1 MLTLE
6 ECIVVVENVL
16 SKDVCASI
24 INEYGKTDEW
34 KPLLLLGDLLD
45 KETRSATGIAI
56 SNQNTIGINQEVR
69 KKIDHDLF
77 VASGEAYTKFS
88 SKFFVQRQI
97 SDSGYDLLRYEVGQF
112 YKEHIDDDSAINRT
126 VSCSFALNDDYEG
139 GEWAFF
145 GGQYKLRVPAGSAIM
160 FPSNFLF
167 PHQILPV
174 SSGVR
179 YSVVTW
185 FF

>member
-1 MLTLE
+1 MRSLE
-6 ECIVVVENVL
+6 ECIVVAENIL
-16 SKDVCASI
+16 SKDLCEAV
-24 INEYGKTDEW
+24 INEYGKTNELLAM
-34 KPLLLLGDLLD
+34 PLLDNSIDLQA
-45 KETRSATGIAI
+45 RSAMGLSI
-56 SNQNTIGINQEVR
+56 SHPNTIAVNPSVR
-69 KKIDHDLF
+69 GKIDQDLF
-77 VASGEAYTKFS
+77 SASGEAYRKFS
-88 SKFFVQRQI
+88 EKFFVQSKI
-97 SDSGYDLLRYEVGQF
+97 SDSGYELLRYEVGQF
-112 YKEHIDDDSAINRT
+112 YREHIDADSIANRA
-126 VSCSFALNDDYEG
+126 VSCSFALNEDYEG

-179 YSVVTW
+179 YSIVTW